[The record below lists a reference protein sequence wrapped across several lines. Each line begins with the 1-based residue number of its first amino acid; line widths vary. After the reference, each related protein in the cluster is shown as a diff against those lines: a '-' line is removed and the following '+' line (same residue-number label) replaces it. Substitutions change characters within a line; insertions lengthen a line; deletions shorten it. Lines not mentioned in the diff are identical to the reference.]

1 MSNLLCCFRSQPK
14 PPPPSPPPEW
24 AKSFSPEIIEA
35 LGGNEKV
42 SKFPVYERFFTLPQD
57 RDYLIA
63 KDHERMNTYLK
74 SDKKNI
80 GVFYISQMSTQGTL
94 EKKACIIYMRIFDR
108 LAEKAKFSMFG
119 AYIQERNVSFAF
131 KEKSNERV
139 FSEQTSALRLEPIE
153 ALARGSSLGT
163 YSKFITFTTDL
174 INDSSPIIAGQ
185 EGRVYLADPE
195 KN

>member
-1 MSNLLCCFRSQPK
+1 MSSLFCCFRSQPS
-14 PPPPSPPPEW
+14 PPPLPPPEW
-24 AKSFSPEIIEA
+24 AKSFSPEVIDA

-42 SKFPVYERFFTLPQD
+42 SKFPVYERLFTLPQD
-57 RDYLIA
+57 RDHLVA

-80 GVFYISQMSTQGTL
+80 GVFHISQINTKGTL
-94 EKKACIIYMRIFDR
+94 EKKACIIYIRVFDR
-108 LAEKAKFSMFG
+108 LAGKAQFSMFG

-153 ALARGSSLGT
+153 ALAHGSSLGT
-163 YSKFITFTTDL
+163 YNKHITFTTDL
-174 INDSSPIIAGQ
+174 INDSSPILAGH
-185 EGRVYLADPE
+185 EGRVYLADP
-195 KN
+195 